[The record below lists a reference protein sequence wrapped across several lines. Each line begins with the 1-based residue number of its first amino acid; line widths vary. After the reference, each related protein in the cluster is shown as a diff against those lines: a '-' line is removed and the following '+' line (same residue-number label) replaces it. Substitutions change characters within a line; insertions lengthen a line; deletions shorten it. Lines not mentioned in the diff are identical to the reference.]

1 MKPDDIAIIFL
12 DTDQYIYQSAS
23 SIERAIGVEL
33 GMECNIAYESKKT
46 EKGKILISNKNN
58 VKGLEYP
65 FVICITKKF
74 LKKKVIVI
82 HCTQCSHDHLFVLIW
97 YYLKAMTMV
106 LPKKC
111 IVVVNVL

>member
-23 SIERAIGVEL
+23 SIERAIGIEL

-82 HCTQCSHDHLFVLIW
+82 HCNTMLHTIIYSFLFGI
-97 YYLKAMTMV
+97 T
-106 LPKKC
+106 
-111 IVVVNVL
+111 